1 MLILLLFFLSCNIME
16 SIILDAIQKNIDKI
30 PLWIAIH
37 GPQGC
42 GKSTLCQNIKCH
54 LEKHN
59 ISVCTLSLD
68 DFYYSYQNMQAFI
81 QKQNH
86 PLYKHRG
93 LAGTHD
99 LTELFHCL
107 DELKCG
113 RLTSVPSFD
122 KTKHDGRGDIVYYNI
137 PTIKYDVVLFEGW
150 LIGYKPL
157 NHPPTILNEFNEHLK
172 LYQKLQTYFTEWFYI
187 EPENIDYI
195 YNWRKSAEKT
205 MNDNDFN
212 EFMKSYMYVYQ
223 HYTLEHILHQK
234 FTLDQNRNIVT
245 I

>member
-1 MLILLLFFLSCNIME
+1 ME
-16 SIILDAIQKNIDKI
+16 SIILDTIQKKTNNG
-30 PLWIAIH
+30 PLWIAVH

-42 GKSTLCQNIKCH
+42 GKSTLCKNIKH
-54 LEKHN
+54 ILEN
-59 ISVCTLSLD
+59 QGVSVCTLSLD
-68 DFYYSYQNMQAFI
+68 DFYYPYEIMQLLI
-81 QKQNH
+81 KQKNH
-86 PLYKHRG
+86 PLYRHRG

-99 LTELFHCL
+99 LTKLFHCL
-107 DELKCG
+107 DELKLG
-113 RLTSVPSFD
+113 SLTSIPLFD
-122 KTKHDGRGDIVYYNI
+122 KTKHNGKGDII
-137 PTIKYDVVLFEGW
+137 HHKISPRKYDIILFEGW

-187 EPENIDYI
+187 EAESIDYI
-195 YNWRKSAEKT
+195 YKWRKSAEKT

-234 FTLDQNRNIVT
+234 FTLDQNRNIVAM
-245 I
+245 